1 MKKFSL
7 YIWVVGIMASL
18 VSLTSCDIDSD
29 YDEVRRPTALVTVY
43 PQGANGF
50 YMQLDSVTTLVPTNL
65 KSSPF
70 GEKTVRALVNYNEES
85 GSNGGVK
92 NVKVNWIDSIRTKL
106 PVATTGENDD
116 KAFGNDPIEIVR
128 DWVTVAEDGYI
139 TLRIRTIWGNGSK
152 HEINL
157 VTGTNKDNV
166 YELTLRH
173 NANGDLQGRYAD
185 ALVAFDLNSL
195 YKNHGDKVKL
205 RLNWQSF
212 SGKKSLD
219 VSLKMHSAKTKVMK
233 ERLPMCSRID

>member
-7 YIWVVGIMASL
+7 YIWIVGIMASL

-92 NVKVNWIDSIRTKL
+92 NVKVK
-106 PVATTGENDD
+106 
-116 KAFGNDPIEIVR
+116 
-128 DWVTVAEDGYI
+128 
-139 TLRIRTIWGNGSK
+139 
-152 HEINL
+152 
-157 VTGTNKDNV
+157 
-166 YELTLRH
+166 
-173 NANGDLQGRYAD
+173 
-185 ALVAFDLNSL
+185 
-195 YKNHGDKVKL
+195 
-205 RLNWQSF
+205 
-212 SGKKSLD
+212 
-219 VSLKMHSAKTKVMK
+219 
-233 ERLPMCSRID
+233 

>member
-7 YIWVVGIMASL
+7 YIWIVGIMASL

-106 PVATTGENDD
+106 PVATTGDNDD
-116 KAFGNDPIEIVR
+116 KAFGNDPTR
-128 DWVTVAEDGYI
+128 LGY
-139 TLRIRTIWGNGSK
+139 RG
-152 HEINL
+152 
-157 VTGTNKDNV
+157 
-166 YELTLRH
+166 
-173 NANGDLQGRYAD
+173 
-185 ALVAFDLNSL
+185 
-195 YKNHGDKVKL
+195 
-205 RLNWQSF
+205 
-212 SGKKSLD
+212 
-219 VSLKMHSAKTKVMK
+219 
-233 ERLPMCSRID
+233 